1 MYDVNK
7 IIFIINVTYICGSKK
22 KENKIDKFQLIN
34 KCVANGSVYSYVQ
47 FRGFGLKQLIFNISN
62 YINI

>member
-34 KCVANGSVYSYVQ
+34 KCVVYILTYS
-47 FRGFGLKQLIFNISN
+47 FAGLD
-62 YINI
+62 